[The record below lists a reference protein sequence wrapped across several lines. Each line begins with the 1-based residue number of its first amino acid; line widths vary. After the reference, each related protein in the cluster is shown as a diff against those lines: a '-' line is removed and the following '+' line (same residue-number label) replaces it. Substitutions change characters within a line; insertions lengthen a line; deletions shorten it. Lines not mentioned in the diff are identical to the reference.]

1 MRLPGDSAAHRT
13 MNSSSGSGNFL
24 LVPIP
29 EYPLLDCVPNK
40 TVKIVVLGASNVGKT
55 ALIVR
60 FLTKRFIGD
69 YEANTGALYSRKVT
83 LDGEEVSLQIQD
95 TPCVALQDD
104 AEGLYCQE
112 QINRSIYWAD
122 GYVLVFSITD
132 HSSYRTIQPLYQHV
146 RRIHPSGNI
155 PVILVGNKS
164 DLLRARQVPV
174 DEGEALAASLGGVYF
189 EASARENHDGVHAA
203 FLHLCQEVNALT
215 SSFINVFIFPPLRFW
230 GRWFGC
236 GSTARTTAPL
246 RGLTPTHTHTHTSCG
261 ICAVI
266 SSHIFM
272 SEALKGLF
280 CMFLFALFRLNTG
293 RGCDFH
299 NKSLRAP
306 FGVVFSHKKKHPLLL
321 FLS

>member
-1 MRLPGDSAAHRT
+1 
-13 MNSSSGSGNFL
+13 MNSSGSGNFL

-55 ALIVR
+55 GMDRSMGVGAALIVR

-132 HSSYRTIQPLYQHV
+132 HNSYQTIQPLYQHV

-164 DLLRARQVPV
+164 DLLRARQVPA
-174 DEGEALAASLGGVYF
+174 DEGETLAASLGGVYF
-189 EASARENHDGVHAA
+189 EASARENHEGVHTA
-203 FLHLCQEVNALT
+203 FLHLCQEISRALGGGNGEKRRGGLHLARPKSPNMQELKRRFRQVL
-215 SSFINVFIFPPLRFW
+215 SSKVK
-230 GRWFGC
+230 
-236 GSTARTTAPL
+236 SATT
-246 RGLTPTHTHTHTSCG
+246 
-261 ICAVI
+261 I
-266 SSHIFM
+266 
-272 SEALKGLF
+272 
-280 CMFLFALFRLNTG
+280 
-293 RGCDFH
+293 
-299 NKSLRAP
+299 
-306 FGVVFSHKKKHPLLL
+306 
-321 FLS
+321 

>member
-1 MRLPGDSAAHRT
+1 MRLSGEPAPGN
-13 MNSSSGSGNFL
+13 MNSSGSGNFL

-83 LDGEEVSLQIQD
+83 MDGEEVSLQIQD

-132 HSSYRTIQPLYQHV
+132 NSSYRTIQPLYQHI

-155 PVILVGNKS
+155 PVILAKTGTAHPPEDTIAVVFGWRHHAVGRLVYSADLRSWSEWMGRLATRVTYSELASTCRRRQHVS
-164 DLLRARQVPV
+164 DFTRRRL
-174 DEGEALAASLGGVYF
+174 
-189 EASARENHDGVHAA
+189 
-203 FLHLCQEVNALT
+203 
-215 SSFINVFIFPPLRFW
+215 
-230 GRWFGC
+230 
-236 GSTARTTAPL
+236 L
-246 RGLTPTHTHTHTSCG
+246 RGLGQREPRGSPRRLPP
-261 ICAVI
+261 
-266 SSHIFM
+266 SM
-272 SEALKGLF
+272 SGGDPSAGRRERGEEEGRPSPGQTQVPQHAGAEKEVQ
-280 CMFLFALFRLNTG
+280 TG
-293 RGCDFH
+293 
-299 NKSLRAP
+299 
-306 FGVVFSHKKKHPLLL
+306 PLLQSEVGYDHL
-321 FLS
+321 IRRAQGLSATL

>member
-1 MRLPGDSAAHRT
+1 MRLTGDPAAGT
-13 MNSSSGSGNFL
+13 MNSSGSGNFL

-132 HSSYRTIQPLYQHV
+132 HNSYQTIQPLYQHV

-164 DLLRARQVPV
+164 DLLRARQVPA
-174 DEGEALAASLGGVYF
+174 DEGETLAASLDKPSTGRREWGEEERRPSLGQTQISKHAGVEEEVQAGPFLQGQVSHNYLILGWDQKQMANRRTSMEIKRFYSFFDGGLNKDDK
-189 EASARENHDGVHAA
+189 SI
-203 FLHLCQEVNALT
+203 HLLLM
-215 SSFINVFIFPPLRFW
+215 PLMLDL
-230 GRWFGC
+230 
-236 GSTARTTAPL
+236 S
-246 RGLTPTHTHTHTSCG
+246 
-261 ICAVI
+261 AVI
-266 SSHIFM
+266 K
-272 SEALKGLF
+272 AL
-280 CMFLFALFRLNTG
+280 
-293 RGCDFH
+293 
-299 NKSLRAP
+299 
-306 FGVVFSHKKKHPLLL
+306 
-321 FLS
+321 

>member
-1 MRLPGDSAAHRT
+1 MRLSGDPAPGT
-13 MNSSSGSGNFL
+13 MTSSSGSGNFL

-132 HSSYRTIQPLYQHV
+132 HNSYRTIQPLYQHV

-164 DLLRARQVPV
+164 DLLRARQVPA
-174 DEGEALAASLGGVYF
+174 DEGETLAASLGGVYF
-189 EASARENHDGVHAA
+189 EASARENHEGVHAT
-203 FLHLCQEVNALT
+203 FLHLCQEA
-215 SSFINVFIFPPLRFW
+215 
-230 GRWFGC
+230 
-236 GSTARTTAPL
+236 AK
-246 RGLTPTHTHTHTSCG
+246 
-261 ICAVI
+261 
-266 SSHIFM
+266 
-272 SEALKGLF
+272 KGL
-280 CMFLFALFRLNTG
+280 MSQLNSISPQVIRALGGGNGEKRRGGLHLARPKSPNMQELKRRFRQVLSSKV
-293 RGCDFH
+293 
-299 NKSLRAP
+299 KSSTTL
-306 FGVVFSHKKKHPLLL
+306 
-321 FLS
+321 